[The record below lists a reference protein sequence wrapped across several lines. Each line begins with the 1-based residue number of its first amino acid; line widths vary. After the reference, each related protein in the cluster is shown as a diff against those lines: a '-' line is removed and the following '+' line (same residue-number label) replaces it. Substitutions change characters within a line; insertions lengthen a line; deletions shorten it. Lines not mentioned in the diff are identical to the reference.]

1 MKKTRQKII
10 ETIGH
15 IDRAMKH
22 EGVIF
27 GIAMVDNKEA
37 CARVKRQMETV
48 VKPSEAYEKYD
59 AERLALCTELAP
71 KDDKGQPVRK
81 IADAPPGTPQ
91 GMMYFE
97 YVGLTDNP
105 KWEPRFKALCEQHK
119 DALEARKKQIED
131 VEKALLEEVEIELQ
145 TVKLSDVPPKLSGAE
160 IEPLRF
166 LIVNDLNGK
175 K

>member
-22 EGVIF
+22 EGAMF
-27 GIAMVDNKEA
+27 GYTMAENKEA
-37 CARVKRQMETV
+37 CEAVKRKMQAAT
-48 VKPSEAYEKYD
+48 KPSEAYEKYD

-71 KDDKGQPVRK
+71 KDDKGQPIRK

-91 GMMYFE
+91 GMMFFE

-105 KWEPRFKALCEQHK
+105 EWEPRFSALCEQHK
-119 DALEARKKQIED
+119 DALEARQKQIAD
-131 VEKALLEEVEIELQ
+131 VEKMLLEEIEIDLK